1 MDIFSSLQIPQNCTH
16 VKIDIGLS
24 YGANQSSNWLD
35 TEQDVMVFGFEPNP
49 EAYKNILKGNIQL
62 RHPSHAVAGE
72 PLNKKHLDEG
82 RMCIFNVAL
91 SNVENITEMDFYVN
105 SRDCG
110 TSSLFSHDQQYLGP
124 IEQVIKVPVFSLK
137 MFFENFPWER
147 FSYIDYIKID
157 AQGSD
162 LNILKSAGNYL
173 SEKVV
178 YVTAE
183 PDGNQ
188 YIGADECNAD
198 NIVKYMESLNFMKIH
213 HQNTHDPTFVNKNFL
228 HLYNKIYI
236 SQK

>member
-1 MDIFSSLQIPQNCTH
+1 MEKFSSLIIPDKCTH

-35 TEQDVMVFGFEPNP
+35 NENDVMVFGFEPNP
-49 EAYKNILKGNIQL
+49 DAYQCITNGNIEL
-62 RHPSHAVAGE
+62 RHPSHGSAGN
-72 PLNKKHLDEG
+72 PLNKKHIDEG
-82 RMCIFNVAL
+82 RIHVFNIAL
-91 SNVENITEMDFYVN
+91 SNVENVTEMDFYVN
-105 SRDCG
+105 SKDCG
-110 TSSLFSHDQQYLGP
+110 TSSLYSHDQEYLGP
-124 IEQVIKVPVFSLK
+124 IEKIIKVPVYSLK
-137 MFFENFPWER
+137 MFFDNFPWDR

-173 SEKVV
+173 SERVV

-188 YIGADECNAD
+188 YIGASDCNAE
-198 NIVKYMESLNFMKIH
+198 NITNFMDSINFMKINH
-213 HQNTHDPTFVNKNFL
+213 PNTIDPTFINKKFL
-228 HLYNKIYI
+228 HLLNEIYI